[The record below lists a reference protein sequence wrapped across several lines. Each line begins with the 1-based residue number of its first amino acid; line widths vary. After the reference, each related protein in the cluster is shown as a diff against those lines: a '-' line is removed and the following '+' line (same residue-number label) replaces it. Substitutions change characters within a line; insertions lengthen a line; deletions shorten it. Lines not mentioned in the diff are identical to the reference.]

1 MTLMRRFSTT
11 ALAIG
16 ACLSA
21 ATLTF
26 SSPTAASPNTATAA
40 VAAEEATSAVAADE
54 PTLTCSQKQF
64 NGLTG
69 KLYICPWDDGRMR
82 VFGHLRDSTPANG
95 NTRLR
100 LQMGSYSSEW
110 TICATDRPIDT
121 DYQYG
126 GALGTRVVS
135 SAAITC

>member
-1 MTLMRRFSTT
+1 MRRFSTT

-26 SSPTAASPNTATAA
+26 SSPTAASPIVPSPTAA
-40 VAAEEATSAVAADE
+40 ASTAAADE

-69 KLYICPWDDGRMR
+69 KLYICPWDDGRSR

-100 LQMGSYSSEW
+100 LQMGSYSNEW
-110 TICATDRPIDT
+110 TICETDRPIDT

-126 GALGTRVVS
+126 GALGTKVVS
-135 SAAITC
+135 STTITC

>member
-1 MTLMRRFSTT
+1 MRRFSTT

-16 ACLSA
+16 VCLSA

-26 SSPTAASPNTATAA
+26 SSPTAASPTAA
-40 VAAEEATSAVAADE
+40 TLTAAADE

-69 KLYICPWDDGRMR
+69 KLYICPWDDGRSR

-100 LQMGSYSSEW
+100 LQMGSYSNEW
-110 TICATDRPIDT
+110 TICETDRPIDT

-135 SAAITC
+135 STVITC

>member
-1 MTLMRRFSTT
+1 MRRFSTT
-11 ALAIG
+11 ALAVG

-26 SSPTAASPNTATAA
+26 SSPTVASPNTAARAAAPTTAPL
-40 VAAEEATSAVAADE
+40 AAAVAADE
-54 PTLTCSQKQF
+54 PTPACSQKVF
-64 NGLTG
+64 TGLTG
-69 KLYICPWDDGRMR
+69 KLYMCPWDDGRIR

-100 LQMGSYSSEW
+100 VQMGNYSQEW
-110 TICATDRPIDT
+110 KICAADRPIDT

-126 GALGTRVVS
+126 GPAQFTTAS
-135 SAAITC
+135 STTITC

>member
-1 MTLMRRFSTT
+1 MRRFSTT

-26 SSPTAASPNTATAA
+26 SSPTAASPTAA
-40 VAAEEATSAVAADE
+40 TSTAAADE

-69 KLYICPWDDGRMR
+69 KLYICPWDDGRSR

-100 LQMGSYSSEW
+100 LQMGSYSNEW
-110 TICATDRPIDT
+110 TICETDRPIDT

-135 SAAITC
+135 STAITC